1 MYSSQLSRR
10 LTMRSL
16 ADAPIIKDRL
26 SYQSHSRVFSET
38 MTRTNTDL
46 FTKASLLSVLLD
58 GDLTNSTGP
67 SSYASPSNALVA
79 ADVRLHIR
87 PGLSC

>member
-1 MYSSQLSRR
+1 
-10 LTMRSL
+10 
-16 ADAPIIKDRL
+16 
-26 SYQSHSRVFSET
+26 

-87 PGLSC
+87 PGLSCYLCSRKVYLIHCLTFFLLHLERFEKEIN